1 MEKNFTHL
9 HLHTQFSLLDGFC
22 KIDELMVKLKE
33 LGMKSVA
40 ITDHGNMSGVVAFYK
55 KAKENGIKSILGC
68 EIYVTKYSYTD
79 RNPDEKPLYHLI
91 LLAKN
96 DVGYKNLMKIVSE
109 GYIHGFYTKP
119 RVDKSVL
126 RKYGEGIICLSACLA
141 GEVQRYL
148 LANDYEK
155 AKEAALEYKSIFEDF
170 YLELQDHGIKEQKMV
185 NKYLSMI
192 SKETQIPMVATND
205 CHYINKEEAK
215 AHDIL
220 LCIQTGKTLNDAD
233 RMRFQTEEFY
243 VKSKEEMEKLFSQ
256 YEGAIENTQKIA
268 EMCNVEL
275 DFGTHHLPEFKLQ
288 EGYTNISYLE
298 ELAFNGLKKRY
309 PNNYEDVSD
318 RLKYEI
324 SIIKKMGFV
333 DYFLIVADF
342 IRFAKDNSIPVGPGR
357 GSAAGSLVAYALEIT
372 DIDPIK
378 YNLIFERFLNPE
390 RVSMPDIDFDVLDI
404 LRNTPETTN
413 VRVIMLTAL
422 SQQKDRERAEALGV
436 DEYLV
441 KSQVVIGDVVARVK
455 HHLGVS

>member
-148 LANDYEK
+148 LAN
-155 AKEAALEYKSIFEDF
+155 LR
-170 YLELQDHGIKEQKMV
+170 
-185 NKYLSMI
+185 
-192 SKETQIPMVATND
+192 T
-205 CHYINKEEAK
+205 
-215 AHDIL
+215 
-220 LCIQTGKTLNDAD
+220 
-233 RMRFQTEEFY
+233 
-243 VKSKEEMEKLFSQ
+243 
-256 YEGAIENTQKIA
+256 
-268 EMCNVEL
+268 
-275 DFGTHHLPEFKLQ
+275 KLQ
-288 EGYTNISYLE
+288 C
-298 ELAFNGLKKRY
+298 
-309 PNNYEDVSD
+309 
-318 RLKYEI
+318 
-324 SIIKKMGFV
+324 
-333 DYFLIVADF
+333 
-342 IRFAKDNSIPVGPGR
+342 
-357 GSAAGSLVAYALEIT
+357 
-372 DIDPIK
+372 
-378 YNLIFERFLNPE
+378 
-390 RVSMPDIDFDVLDI
+390 
-404 LRNTPETTN
+404 
-413 VRVIMLTAL
+413 
-422 SQQKDRERAEALGV
+422 
-436 DEYLV
+436 
-441 KSQVVIGDVVARVK
+441 
-455 HHLGVS
+455 